1 MKNIEVFE
9 KWKTVN
15 EGQELS
21 MSIDT
26 LINTLTELKKKGK
39 KNVEVSGTLMC
50 KEDGNAIIAS
60 TEKQI

>member
-26 LINTLTELKKKGK
+26 LINTLTDQE
-39 KNVEVSGTLMC
+39 ERQ
-50 KEDGNAIIAS
+50 KEC
-60 TEKQI
+60 